1 MLSHQ
6 EYDGHVSIHAGLE
19 IKVVK
24 GPLFVGQP
32 YELEREIIALS
43 ESRRAESNWIKT
55 SVFEAESRDLVA
67 EVILNSATV
76 KDSYANYE
84 ADAKALGKSLEG

>member
-1 MLSHQ
+1 MTEPTLVTGEFRKPRQMLSNQ
-6 EYDGHVSIHAGLE
+6 EYDGHVSIHDDKMAEDL
-19 IKVVK
+19 
-24 GPLFVGQP
+24 
-32 YELEREIIALS
+32 ALS
-43 ESRRAESNWIKT
+43 ESRRTESNWIKT

-84 ADAKALGKSLEG
+84 ADAKALGKSLEA